1 MNLRKVFALLLTVLP
16 AVCWSQTQKIRGGST
31 VYIDSMGGY
40 ENYLEAAFTK
50 EHVPLIVVDDKAK
63 ARYIITSTVAH
74 QDFSSDE
81 PTAMDNNRNA
91 VVVNENVAA
100 SIALFDP
107 RVSRILFAYAAREE
121 CRGLR
126 KAPGEGHSKVSKM
139 SAFPESRIGVQ
150 QAGDLETRRSM

>member
-1 MNLRKVFALLLTVLP
+1 MNLRKMFALLLTVLP

-31 VYIDSMGGY
+31 VYIDPMGGY

-91 VVVNENVAA
+91 AVVNEMAV

-107 RVSRILFAYAAREE
+107 RVSRILFAYAASEVGTNQLQKNAE
-121 CRGLR
+121 DCAKHL
-126 KAPGEGHSKVSKM
+126 EKVIQKSPK
-139 SAFPESRIGVQ
+139 
-150 QAGDLETRRSM
+150 

>member
-16 AVCWSQTQKIRGGST
+16 AVCWSQTQKIQGGST
-31 VYIDSMGGY
+31 VYIDPMGGY

-107 RVSRILFAYAAREE
+107 RVSRILFAYAASDVGTNQLEKNAE
-121 CRGLR
+121 DCAKHL
-126 KAPGEGHSKVSKM
+126 EKVIQKSPK
-139 SAFPESRIGVQ
+139 
-150 QAGDLETRRSM
+150 